1 MIQIVGSV
9 RYEWSEV
16 HQNKFEYLTVDC
28 QCYDRLILDH
38 ITYSIFEITWDCIR
52 IHCRFQ
58 VIVIVCELLNTQF
71 VEVQLIMTGRGWRQ
85 VQGWTAWAGRKTRSV
100 ENHDKV
106 PVTQR
111 NRTKEGYWQYG
122 SILKVVDFTS
132 GTFQTSHYWAE
143 VAQPGQRD
151 RWIQRL
157 KMRVQQWK
165 FKVRGC
171 VELSGKEGEGERE
184 RIPIQYDCFFNRG
197 YSFELAAWDVH
208 VHPSRPPSIDPP
220 TSCWMCSCLRACAL
234 LVVKA

>member
-58 VIVIVCELLNTQF
+58 VIVIVCELVNTQF
-71 VEVQLIMTGRGWRQ
+71 VEVQLIMTGRGRRQ
-85 VQGWTAWAGRKTRSV
+85 VQGWRPGPEEKQEVLKIMTKFHSHKGIV
-100 ENHDKV
+100 L
-106 PVTQR
+106 
-111 NRTKEGYWQYG
+111 KEGYWQYG
-122 SILKVVDFTS
+122 SILKVDFTS

-157 KMRVQQWK
+157 KMRVQWK

-184 RIPIQYDCFFNRG
+184 RIPIQYDCFIQ
-197 YSFELAAWDVH
+197 S
-208 VHPSRPPSIDPP
+208 
-220 TSCWMCSCLRACAL
+220 
-234 LVVKA
+234 

>member
-58 VIVIVCELLNTQF
+58 VIVNCVWTTQYS
-71 VEVQLIMTGRGWRQ
+71 ICRGATNYDRSRTKTGPGM
-85 VQGWTAWAGRKTRSV
+85 TAWAGRKTRSV

-151 RWIQRL
+151 RWILQRL
-157 KMRVQQWK
+157 KMRVQWK

-184 RIPIQYDCFFNRG
+184 RIPIQYDCFIQSWLQFRVG
-197 YSFELAAWDVH
+197 LGCSCSS
-208 VHPSRPPSIDPP
+208 SRPPSIDPP
-220 TSCWMCSCLRACAL
+220 PSCWMCSCLQACVL